1 MPNIKDVAA
10 KANVGIG
17 TVSRVIN
24 NSGNVSLKTRKKVER
39 VIKELGYIPNQIA
52 RNMTKQ
58 QSGIIGF
65 IVPFSNHVFFAEMIF
80 HVENALAKYNY
91 KLMVCNSGSDAEKE
105 LELIGMLKKNQVD
118 GIIFLTSNDVDKE
131 IPRNYPVISFDRRFK
146 GIPFI
151 ASDNYEGGRLAAKTL
166 LDAGAKKL
174 LFIGDDAQG
183 ELSSIET
190 EVSKRRRGFVDYLK
204 EKNFTNFQ
212 IVEYPQ
218 GNIFLPKSYIKTMI
232 QDLKDIDG
240 IFAISDELGHTI
252 INHLSKQGKKFPKDI
267 KLIAYDGIENPF
279 LDMTELTSIKQPVK
293 EMAESIADVLIQ
305 RIKGKP
311 IKDMIFPIELKLGET
326 T

>member
-17 TVSRVIN
+17 TVSRVLN
-24 NSGNVSLKTRKKVER
+24 NSDKVSLKTRKKVER

-52 RNMTKQ
+52 RNMTNQK
-58 QSGIIGF
+58 SNIIGF
-65 IVPFSNHVFFAEMIF
+65 IVPFSNHVFFAELIF
-80 HVENALAKYNY
+80 HVENALSNLNY
-91 KLMVCNSGSDAEKE
+91 KLMVCNSGSDPEKE

-118 GIIFLTSNDVDKE
+118 GIIFLTSNDIDKE
-131 IPRNYPVISFDRRFK
+131 IPRDYPVISFDRRFK

-151 ASDNYEGGRLAAKTL
+151 ASDNYAGGQLAAKTL
-166 LDAGAKKL
+166 IDAGAKNL

-190 EVSKRRRGFVDYLK
+190 EVSKRRRGFVDYLN
-204 EKNFTNFQ
+204 EHNIKNYK

-218 GNIFLPKSYIKTMI
+218 GNIFLPKSYIKSMI

-252 INHLSKQGKKFPKDI
+252 VNHLSKKGIQFPKDI

-293 EMAESIADVLIQ
+293 EMAEIIAEKLVK
-305 RIKGKP
+305 RIHGE
-311 IKDMIFPIELKLGET
+311 PIEDTILPITLKLGET